1 MREAMKAHQ
10 YVENIRRYMNS
21 IVNYHR
27 VQENQT
33 TNDNTNNESA
43 VKNSEEIKEEKK
55 DK

>member
-1 MREAMKAHQ
+1 
-10 YVENIRRYMNS
+10 MNS

-33 TNDNTNNESA
+33 TNDNANNESA
-43 VKNSEEIKEEKK
+43 VENSEEIKEKK